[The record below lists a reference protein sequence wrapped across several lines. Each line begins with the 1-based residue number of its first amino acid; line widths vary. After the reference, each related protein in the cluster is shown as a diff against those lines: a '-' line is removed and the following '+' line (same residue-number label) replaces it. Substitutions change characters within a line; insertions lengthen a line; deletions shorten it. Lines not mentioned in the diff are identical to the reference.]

1 MQTRKTNY
9 SGLPIFVK
17 KNALREQ
24 ASVRA
29 PSTSRTPT
37 SSLQAPGQASAS
49 HAHTMQ
55 YSRVCVG
62 QARPATFNKRG
73 KTISAFPASS
83 KGQSES
89 KEEHSSQPRVVLKI
103 GRRLG
108 VGAYGS

>member
-1 MQTRKTNY
+1 
-9 SGLPIFVK
+9 
-17 KNALREQ
+17 
-24 ASVRA
+24 
-29 PSTSRTPT
+29 
-37 SSLQAPGQASAS
+37 
-49 HAHTMQ
+49 MQ